1 VIRQFIQHP
10 SPPLQPQGRWWCMAE
25 WDKRKV
31 NINDNMDVSSCFVRR
46 GQQSRVGSG
55 NPVYTSS
62 ASTTEVLD
70 QIR

>member
-1 VIRQFIQHP
+1 
-10 SPPLQPQGRWWCMAE
+10 
-25 WDKRKV
+25 V